1 MNRATAEFCAAL
13 AALVCWAAPA
23 EEKKADALAVPLPPL
38 VRVSSVDA
46 AGQTWQQSGEI
57 GGSVEGASR
66 AFARAFGANGWQ
78 LSKRIAMGRL
88 KGRSQ
93 LLVLTRSQRRVLV
106 MVWAKEAGRCGF
118 AWGNEQ

>member
-1 MNRATAEFCAAL
+1 VL
-13 AALVCWAAPA
+13 AAASAAASAPPTCRVVPLA
-23 EEKKADALAVPLPPL
+23 RGDAASVPLPPL
-38 VRVSSVDA
+38 AEVTSTDLSGR
-46 AGQTWQQSGEI
+46 TWLQRGEI